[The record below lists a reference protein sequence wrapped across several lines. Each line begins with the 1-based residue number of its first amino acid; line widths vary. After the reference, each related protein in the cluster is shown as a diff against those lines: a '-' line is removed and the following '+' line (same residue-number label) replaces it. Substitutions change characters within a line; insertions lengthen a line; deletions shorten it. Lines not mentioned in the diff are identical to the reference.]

1 VPNRQRARGART
13 LRIAV
18 VASPVTPLRPAQTGG
33 AQSVICDLA
42 VGLIRRGHNVL
53 LHCAEG
59 SEVAGVELVMVPTPA
74 DAHQALIMP
83 GGAQTIPTPGVTA
96 AITAMFRGIK
106 ASRPDVVSQ
115 HAFDAPAFEMAEMLP
130 SLHTLHL
137 PPIEP
142 AVVAAVRLIP
152 AARLATVSQSCRRN
166 WEAAGVRIGRVIR
179 NGVSDSPVNGDPIE
193 DVALIAGRIS
203 PEKGVDQALKAAR
216 FAGVRCRI
224 AGSLYDPGYVVDL
237 AGAEVLG
244 SIPRIDLRRVMG
256 RSAVTVCAIRWEEP
270 FGLVAAE
277 AQMAGCPVAA
287 YRRGAMPEV
296 VEEGVSGF
304 LAVPDDV
311 EDLARAIVKCLA
323 LDRRKVR
330 ASAQRRLGLE
340 GMLNGYE
347 AALSEVVR

>member
-1 VPNRQRARGART
+1 VK
-13 LRIAV
+13 IAV

-42 VGLIRRGHNVL
+42 VGMVRRGHNVL

-59 SEVAGVELVMVPTPA
+59 SEVAGVELVMVPTPT
-74 DAHQALIMP
+74 DANRALVMP
-83 GGAQTIPTPGVTA
+83 GGAPAIPTPGVTE
-96 AITAMFRGIK
+96 AITAMFRGIE

-115 HAFDAPAFEMAEMLP
+115 HAFDAPAFELAEKLP
-130 SLHTLHL
+130 TLHTLHL

-142 AVVAAVRLIP
+142 AVIAAVRPIQ
-152 AARLATVSQSCRRN
+152 AARLATVSQSCRRD
-166 WEAAGVRIGRVIR
+166 WEAAGVQIGRVIR
-179 NGVSDSPVNGDPIE
+179 NGVSDWPVKVDPVDHI
-193 DVALIAGRIS
+193 ALIAGRIS
-203 PEKGVDQALKAAR
+203 PEKGIDHALEAAR
-216 FAGVRCRI
+216 LAGVRCRI
-224 AGSLYDPGYVVDL
+224 AGSVYDPDYVVDFD
-237 AGAEVLG
+237 GAEVLG
-244 SIPRIDLRRVMG
+244 SIPRNDLRRVMG

-311 EDLARAIVKCLA
+311 QDLARAIVRCLA
-323 LDRRKVR
+323 LDRGKVR

-340 GMLNGYE
+340 DMLNRYE
-347 AALSEVVR
+347 SALSEVAG

>member
-1 VPNRQRARGART
+1 V
-13 LRIAV
+13 RIAV

-42 VGLIRRGHNVL
+42 VGMVRRGHNVL

-59 SEVAGVELVMVPTPA
+59 SEVAGVELVMVPIPT
-74 DAHQALIMP
+74 DANKALVMP
-83 GGAQTIPTPGVTA
+83 GGAPAIPIPGVIE
-96 AITAMFRGIK
+96 AIRAMFRGVET
-106 ASRPDVVSQ
+106 SRPNIVSQ

-142 AVVAAVRLIP
+142 AVVAALRLIP
-152 AARLATVSQSCRRN
+152 AARLATVSQSCRRD
-166 WEAAGVRIGRVIR
+166 WEAAGMQIGLVIP
-179 NGVSDSPVNGDPIE
+179 NGVSDSPVNGDQVE

-203 PEKGVDQALKAAR
+203 PEKGVDHALRAAR
-216 FAGVRCRI
+216 LAGVRCRI
-224 AGSLYDPGYVVDL
+224 AGSLYDPDYVVDL
-237 AGAEVLG
+237 VGAEVLG
-244 SIPRIDLRRVMG
+244 SIPRDDLRRVMG

-304 LAVPDDV
+304 LATPDDV
-311 EDLARAIVKCLA
+311 HDLARAIARCRM
-323 LDRRKVR
+323 LDRRTVR

-340 GMLNGYE
+340 GMLNAYE
-347 AALSEVVR
+347 AAFSEVAR

>member
-1 VPNRQRARGART
+1 V
-13 LRIAV
+13 RIAV
-18 VASPVTPLRPAQTGG
+18 VASPVTPLRQAQTGD

-42 VGLIRRGHNVL
+42 AGLVRRGHDVL

-59 SEVAGVELVMVPTPA
+59 SEVAGVELLMVPAPP
-74 DAHQALIMP
+74 DAQQALVMP
-83 GGAQTIPTPGVTA
+83 GGARAIPAPGVTA
-96 AITAMFRGIK
+96 AITAMFRGIE

-115 HAFDAPAFEMAEMLP
+115 HAFDAPAFELAEKLP

-142 AVVAAVRLIP
+142 AVIAAVRLIQS
-152 AARLATVSQSCRRN
+152 ARLATVSQSCRRD
-166 WEAAGVRIGRVIR
+166 WEAAGVQIGRVIR
-179 NGVSDSPVNGDPIE
+179 NGVSDWPVKVDPVDDI
-193 DVALIAGRIS
+193 ALIAGRIS
-203 PEKGVDQALKAAR
+203 PEKGIDHALEAAR
-216 FAGVRCRI
+216 LAGVHCRI
-224 AGSLYDPGYVVDL
+224 AGSLYDPDYVVDF
-237 AGAEVLG
+237 AGAEVMG
-244 SIPRIDLRRVMG
+244 SIPRDDLRRVMG

-311 EDLARAIVKCLA
+311 QELARAIVKCLA
-323 LDRRKVR
+323 LDRAKVR

-340 GMLNGYE
+340 DMLNRYE
-347 AALSEVVR
+347 AALSEVAG

>member
-1 VPNRQRARGART
+1 M
-13 LRIAV
+13 RIAV

-42 VGLIRRGHNVL
+42 VGMVRRGHNVL

-59 SEVAGVELVMVPTPA
+59 SEVAGVELVMVPIPT
-74 DAHQALIMP
+74 DANKALVMP
-83 GGAQTIPTPGVTA
+83 GGAPAIPIPGVIE
-96 AITAMFRGIK
+96 AIRAMFRGVET
-106 ASRPDVVSQ
+106 SRPNIVSQ

-142 AVVAAVRLIP
+142 AVVAALRLIP
-152 AARLATVSQSCRRN
+152 AARLATVSQSCRRD
-166 WEAAGVRIGRVIR
+166 WEAAGMQIGLVIP
-179 NGVSDSPVNGDPIE
+179 NGVSDSPVNGDQVE

-203 PEKGVDQALKAAR
+203 PEKGVDHALRAAR
-216 FAGVRCRI
+216 LAGVRCRI

-237 AGAEVLG
+237 VGAEVLG
-244 SIPRIDLRRVMG
+244 SIPRDDLRRVMG

-304 LAVPDDV
+304 LATPDDV
-311 EDLARAIVKCLA
+311 HDLARAIARCRM
-323 LDRRKVR
+323 LDRRTVR

-340 GMLNGYE
+340 GMLNAYE
-347 AALSEVVR
+347 AAFSEVAR